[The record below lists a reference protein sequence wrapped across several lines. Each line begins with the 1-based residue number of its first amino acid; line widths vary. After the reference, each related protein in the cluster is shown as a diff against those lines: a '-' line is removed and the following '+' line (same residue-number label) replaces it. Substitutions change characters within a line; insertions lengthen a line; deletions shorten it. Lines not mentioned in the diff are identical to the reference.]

1 MRRGAACVL
10 GACAGHAH
18 WPRQRQAS
26 PGGSLL
32 CALAAAAVAGL
43 VCAGSCVPDAADR
56 KVSEG
61 NTYFEKGDLKRA
73 RTRYHQALA
82 IDPQNAKA
90 YYALGVIAY
99 TQGSYNSAVI
109 NFRRA
114 IGINNR
120 DPDFWFQLGNAYAQL
135 GRYRDAVDAYD
146 HVVALN
152 RLYPEIYYARGIAH
166 FNLREWDNALR
177 DLESYLRYSP
187 GGERRMT
194 AYQLI
199 NTLKK
204 GGIKPSQESARKSK
218 G

>member
-1 MRRGAACVL
+1 MNAAARFGRPAQAAGAPP
-10 GACAGHAH
+10 G
-18 WPRQRQAS
+18 PRAPLRAT
-26 PGGSLL
+26 
-32 CALAAAAVAGL
+32 ALATALLTATALGCL
-43 VCAGSCVPDAADR
+43 GCFPDAADR

-61 NTYFEKGDLKRA
+61 NAYFEKGDYKRA
-73 RTRYHQALA
+73 RTRYHEAIA
-82 IDPQNAKA
+82 IDPLNAKA

-114 IGINNR
+114 IGVDNR
-120 DPDFWFQLGNAYAQL
+120 DPDFWYHLGNSYAQI

-146 HVVALN
+146 HVVALQ
-152 RLYPEIYYARGIAH
+152 RLYPGIYYARGIAH
-166 FNLREWDNALR
+166 YNLREWDNSLR

-187 GGERRMT
+187 GGDRRMT

-199 NTLKK
+199 QTLKK
-204 GGIKPSQESARKSK
+204 GGVRPSQEKAREKN